1 MAALAAKI
9 TELAERI
16 DAIEEEQNRIRM
28 NMVQLDH
35 SSDLYKRY
43 VKKLSTQEDEV
54 EQIRPHVSDLKKQ
67 RQQLVGDLEHFLE
80 KLTLD

>member
-1 MAALAAKI
+1 MAELAAKI
-9 TELAERI
+9 AELEGKVH
-16 DAIEEEQNRIRM
+16 AIEDEQNRIRL

-54 EQIRPHVSDLKKQ
+54 EELRPLVSDLKKQ
-67 RQQLVGDLEHFLE
+67 RHFTRVDLEQYLE